1 MTACTKPE
9 RPLFR
14 IAIAGITLALGGACA
29 LSLAGCA
36 AGGDDD
42 GAEGGVA
49 PYVSS
54 RHHDASAFSEAADSS
69 AAAPSAS
76 AREKALAVQQAVQ
89 DIVAPYG
96 EGVSVTFMPVGEPE
110 GLVSVNGGVQHS
122 SASMIKLLVLSALLD
137 AAQQGT
143 VDLSS
148 DVEVTA
154 DDIVAGTGT
163 VQEDGPGTYAL
174 QELAR
179 RMIADS
185 DNTATNVIVDLIG
198 MDAVNA
204 EAGKLGLTGTVMAR
218 KMMDTSAAEQGMQ
231 NRMSSDDAATI
242 LNMIAT
248 GTLVSPEM
256 SNLALGFLLQQ
267 NVNAGLTDGVPAGV
281 DVAHKTGELVQVE
294 HDGGIVLAAQPY
306 VLVVMTEGVDNGVGT
321 SLIAQVSA
329 AVYAASNG
337 EEVVPGQTEVAAAA
351 IAAAGTAEGPS
362 ETYAPAGGYD
372 EPDVSFVGYDG
383 TSYSG
388 GGYDDADYADDGGDY
403 DGGDYGDG
411 DADGGYVDDGSDAG
425 TDAGGGADT
434 PATDGTGTGN
444 ATGGGTA
451 SGENATDDAGTGGN
465 ADTGSGTTSGTGT
478 DAGGAA
484 AGGDGAGT
492 GAAAAAGTPD
502 NDTAAA

>member
-1 MTACTKPE
+1 MTSCAKPTKLLS
-9 RPLFR
+9 R
-14 IAIAGITLALGGACA
+14 LALAGAGAALAGVCA
-29 LSLAGCA
+29 VALAGC
-36 AGGDDD
+36 GLPGLTQSDD
-42 GAEGGVA
+42 GDVA
-49 PYVSS
+49 GSS
-54 RHHDASAFSEAADSS
+54 AADASALSARHASEAVDSAAASS
-69 AAAPSAS
+69 AAD
-76 AREKALAVQQAVQ
+76 ARQKALAVQQAVQ
-89 DIVAPYG
+89 DVVAEYG

-110 GLVSVNGGVQHS
+110 GLVSVNGGVRHS
-122 SASMIKLLVLSALLD
+122 SASMIKLLVLAALLD

-148 DVEVTA
+148 DVEVA
-154 DDIVAGTGT
+154 PEDIVSGTGT
-163 VQEDGPGTYAL
+163 IQDEGAGTYAL

-204 EAGKLGLTGTVMAR
+204 EAEKLGLSGTVMAR

-248 GTLVSPEM
+248 GTLVSPDM

-267 NVNAGLTDGVPAGV
+267 SVNAGLTDGVPAGV

-294 HDGGIVLAAQPY
+294 HDGGIVLASYPY

-337 EEVVPGQTEVAAAA
+337 EAGAPGQTEAAAA
-351 IAAAGTAEGPS
+351 ALAAAGGGEGPS
-362 ETYAPAGGYD
+362 ETYVSTGGYD

-383 TSYSG
+383 TDYSG
-388 GGYDDADYADDGGDY
+388 GWYDDADYSGDDGGDY
-403 DGGDYGDG
+403 DG
-411 DADGGYVDDGSDAG
+411 GGYVDDGSDAG
-425 TDAGGGADT
+425 TDAGGEAADVPAVT
-434 PATDGTGTGN
+434 PDAGSVGGTGTGAGADTGGAGAGGTGASSGGGSEAGTGE
-444 ATGGGTA
+444 ATGGAGTEA
-451 SGENATDDAGTGGN
+451 PAGDDAG
-465 ADTGSGTTSGTGT
+465 GT
-478 DAGGAA
+478 
-484 AGGDGAGT
+484 
-492 GAAAAAGTPD
+492 AAAATPD
-502 NDTAAA
+502 NDVAAG